1 MAIKSN
7 SLFSMTQK
15 YITKPIP
22 RIEKST
28 LIILILFFYSF
39 NSPSKIYLK
48 LNDLIETT
56 IDNINTPK
64 TIVKKLK
71 HE

>member
-56 IDNINTPK
+56 IDIALDPPTPN
-64 TIVKKLK
+64 L
-71 HE
+71 